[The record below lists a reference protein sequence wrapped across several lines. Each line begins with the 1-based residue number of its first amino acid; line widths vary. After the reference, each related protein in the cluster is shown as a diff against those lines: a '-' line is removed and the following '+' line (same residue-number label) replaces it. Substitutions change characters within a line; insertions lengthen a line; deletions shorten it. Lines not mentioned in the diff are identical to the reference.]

1 MKKKIKNAIL
11 GLFSLSFLLSC
22 SKEKVYQEMII
33 PTRVSF
39 SSSTFIIEKDRTG
52 GMPVTLKLARP
63 LEKAGTITIQLVAES
78 STAEASAFTVEPV
91 LAGGKLTLSLDKG
104 ASAASFAVTSL
115 HNFDDNK
122 TLTFKIIGGTGG
134 AVVGD
139 SNLSTTVTMR
149 GNTWVNPAINTS
161 LSAIADFGNVNAGTE
176 SASKTYTLSG
186 LNLSGPVTVTAS
198 ENFKVSVNNTTFSS
212 SVSLAV
218 SGKSALVY
226 VKFTPN
232 TAKNQAITGT
242 ITHSLTGLE
251 NVVVTVSGT
260 EAGNVPYVPE
270 VPLLNEN
277 FEYGAA
283 SDFLLRVSN
292 KWTAYSAEGAIPVTY
307 LPAGLS
313 FSKYAGSGIGGSIT
327 IDHGSFSR
335 EDVTMPFAAKTAGII
350 YTSLMVNL
358 SKAGDG
364 DFFYAQRD
372 AAGGFFNRL
381 FAKDDGSGNL
391 NLGVGKSTAAVY
403 ASNSYKYNTT
413 YLVVIKYDFSTKIS
427 SMYVV
432 DANPPDAEPAAP
444 AAASLATG
452 TSPANL
458 ADIAI
463 RQSDG
468 VLSANL
474 DGIRVATTWK
484 GVLGL

>member
-1 MKKKIKNAIL
+1 MKKKITNTIRL
-11 GLFSLSFLLSC
+11 LFCLSLLLSC
-22 SKEKVYQEMII
+22 SKAKVYPELII
-33 PTRVSF
+33 PARVSF
-39 SSSTFIIEKDRTG
+39 SSNTFIIEKDRSG
-52 GMPVTLKLARP
+52 ALFVTLKLARP
-63 LEKAGTITIQLVAES
+63 LEKAGTITIQLLAEG
-78 STAEASAFTVEPV
+78 STAETTAYQIEPV
-91 LAGGKLTLSLDKG
+91 FTGGKLTLNLDQG
-104 ASAASFAVTSL
+104 ASTASFAVTSL

-122 TLTFKIIGGTGG
+122 TIAFKILSGTGG
-134 AVVGD
+134 AVAD
-139 SNLSTTVTMR
+139 DTNLSTTVIMR
-149 GNTWVNPAINTS
+149 GNTWVNPAMNTS
-161 LSAIADFGNVNAGTE
+161 LTVIPDFGNVNAGTE

-186 LNLSGPVTVTAS
+186 FNLSGPVTITAS

-218 SGKSALVY
+218 SDKTVPVY
-226 VKFTPN
+226 VKFTPG
-232 TAKNQAITGT
+232 TAKDQPITGT

-251 NVVVTVSGT
+251 NVIVAVSGT

-283 SDFLLRVSN
+283 SDFLLRISN

-307 LPAGLS
+307 IPAGLS
-313 FSKYAGSGIGGSIT
+313 FPKYAGSGIGGSVT
-327 IDHGSFSR
+327 MENGSSAR
-335 EDVTMPFAAKTAGII
+335 EDITTPFAAKTAGVI

-381 FAKDDGSGNL
+381 FAKDDGNGNL
-391 NLGVGKSTAAVY
+391 NLGVGKNSAAVY

-413 YLVVIKYDFSTKIS
+413 YLVVIKYDFTAKIS
-427 SMYVV
+427 SMYVIA
-432 DANPPDAEPAAP
+432 ANLPDTEPAAP
-444 AAASLATG
+444 AAVSLATG

-468 VLSANL
+468 VLSATL
-474 DGIRVATTWK
+474 DGIRVGTTWK